1 MNEICKNMKLFTT
14 IFSLMIGRE
23 PNGTCSADAI
33 WRVGGG
39 GKATLQK
46 LNLTLTLEC
55 FNWGSKHEG
64 RRVIKILSLAF

>member
-39 GKATLQK
+39 KGDATKIK
-46 LNLTLTLEC
+46 LNTYTGMFQL
-55 FNWGSKHEG
+55 G
-64 RRVIKILSLAF
+64 